1 MKTKTT
7 LTKPTL
13 STKDVIAFAERPS
26 EAPGGDQTAQ
36 AGTGVY
42 KVKKKPPDRPKSLSG
57 KVPAGDIRLSS
68 NIDRGIHYRLKMAAV
83 KEHTTIGQL
92 IERLVDENLD

>member
-1 MKTKTT
+1 MKDKTT
-7 LTKPTL
+7 LKKPTL
-13 STKDVIAFAERPS
+13 SNQDVIAFAERPQ
-26 EAPGGDQTAQ
+26 GDQIAQ
-36 AGTGVY
+36 ADTGVG
-42 KVKKKPPDRPKSLSG
+42 KVKKNPPDRPKSVSG
-57 KVPAGDIRLSS
+57 NIPEGDIRLSS